1 MDNFI
6 ELVPNASNLIE
17 SQRSIGYTFQTAVAD
32 IVDNSISAMAK
43 KISINFNAGNE
54 NHEAY
59 VAVNDDGT
67 GMSKSEL
74 LDAMKYGSKS
84 SLDVRDRDDLGRFG
98 LGLKMASFSQC
109 RKLTVLSK
117 KDGQVNACQWDLDMI
132 SAKQSWICKVLGPKE
147 IENLPLSYELAESGT
162 SVIWQNFDKLV
173 QTENFG
179 PIFDELLDN
188 TQDHLAL
195 VFHRY
200 LSEEGVRIFANGR
213 KLEAVDPYFT
223 QNKATQPLEEEYI
236 RFANKNIIVK
246 PYIVPYQKKLSQSER
261 LIMRKYS
268 DLGLNQ
274 GLYIYR
280 NKRLIAWGKWFR
292 IIKTNELANL
302 AKIRVDIP
310 NSMDSSWNI
319 DVKKS
324 TLSVPPALRDEIR
337 TIITRTVGKSER
349 VYKHRGSLRNRD
361 NLFHVFDRYEK
372 EKQIS
377 YQINRKNPLILQL
390 QENLSDID
398 KRLLENLL
406 QDVEQN
412 IPFETIRYDMASEKE
427 VTKTSISDD
436 ESYEQIMTLLSLQVT
451 KENKKS
457 LLEALKYSDAYQD
470 KKGII
475 ERIEGELDD

>member
-1 MDNFI
+1 MKDFI
-6 ELVPNASNLIE
+6 ELVPDASNLIE

-32 IVDNSISAMAK
+32 IVDNSISARAK
-43 KISINFNAGNE
+43 NMRINFNAGNE
-54 NHEAY
+54 NHDAY
-59 VAVNDDGT
+59 IVIRDDGT
-67 GMSKSEL
+67 GMSKTEL

-117 KDGQVNACQWDLDMI
+117 KDDQLNACQWDLDVI
-132 SAKQSWICKVLGPKE
+132 STQQKWMCKVLTSSE
-147 IENLPLSYELAESGT
+147 IENLPLSYELVESGT

-200 LSEEGVRIFANGR
+200 LSEEGVKIFANGR

-236 RFANKNIIVK
+236 RFTDKNIIVK

-261 LIMRKYS
+261 LVMRKYS

-292 IIKTNELANL
+292 IIHTNELSNL

-310 NSMDSSWNI
+310 NSMDSLWNI

-349 VYKHRGSLRNRD
+349 VYKHRGNLRNKD

-372 EKQIS
+372 ENQIN

-390 QENLSDID
+390 QQSLSDVD

-406 QDVEQN
+406 QDIEQN

-427 VTKTSISDD
+427 VTKMSISDD
-436 ESYEQIMTLLSLQVT
+436 ESYEQIMAFLSLQIT
-451 KENKKS
+451 KESKKS

-470 KKGII
+470 KKAII
-475 ERIEGELDD
+475 KRIEGELDD